1 MYKYWQRKKLLSR
14 ILCVLYL
21 VCLEQ
26 QYSSKKSNEYTA
38 EEKSTFTTLCAN
50 ICTMEKHNIDIT
62 KEN

>member
-1 MYKYWQRKKLLSR
+1 M
-14 ILCVLYL
+14 
-21 VCLEQ
+21 EQ
-26 QYSSKKSNEYTA
+26 QYSGKKSNEYTA